1 MDISIDLPFMNSPI
15 DHHEFGVDN
24 MIKIK
29 NNRANSSAEI
39 AISKIIAAILG
50 VMSFSCIG
58 LLHAAEGESATGVF
72 EEITVTARKREESLL
87 EVPIAITALTAA
99 DIEAKGINEFK
110 DIIAFTP
117 GFHFAEHS
125 VGRADR
131 SNRILVI
138 RGMHISQ
145 ENDHQQ
151 AATVFVDGAPTHGS
165 VIAGLEDA
173 ERIEVVRGP
182 QSAYFGRATLS
193 GAVNFVTKT
202 PSREFGGK
210 IIGEFGKFGTKNL
223 GASFEGP
230 LGETVS
236 YRVALSHQETDGQ
249 YKAANNPDL
258 TLGARQTQSIAATL
272 YFEPSDKFNA
282 KLRVHKWEDDD
293 GPGAAFGYGV
303 NNGEGLFDCLLPNS
317 TLAVRSGGGNWFC
330 GEAPFPSGEYIQ
342 YDNEMTPAMRNLLNG
357 IASPGLSIDTIT
369 DKPFLDG
376 FGFAR
381 EAEQMSLNMNYVL
394 DNGITISSI
403 IASSENRWMALDDLD
418 RRATRDLDVMK
429 DVALLNGRDLED
441 SSQELRVSSAQDQ
454 RLRWLLGLSKFKFE
468 GKRTSGFHIF
478 NSVRSLSLGNVFD
491 IETTGIF
498 AAVEYDITDALTI
511 NIEARKQKD
520 EVEEA
525 RSSGDEFVSGTF
537 KSTTPKF
544 VVDYRVNDDITV
556 YGSYGEGTR
565 PGGFNVNLFNQPE
578 SVLAALA
585 DIGLFKEIEEEELDM
600 SELGIKASLLD
611 GRAWL
616 QASIY
621 RGDWTAQTAAGTFVD
636 EVFYGGTATGGEIE
650 LSGFEVEG
658 AWAVS
663 DNFTLEGTYG
673 LNDSDI
679 KVLKDCADCGVLM
692 GTQDISGMGKRKQ
705 RNPKV
710 QGSLSGTLTG
720 EVQAGIEWYLRADY
734 IHTGSSYAT
743 DANILETG
751 ASNRINMRLGVV
763 RDNLKVELVGENLTD
778 DKTVTNYQFL
788 IDFAWLPPGVNRV
801 ATAGLPDKRYLGLKA
816 TYSF

>member
-1 MDISIDLPFMNSPI
+1 MVN
-15 DHHEFGVDN
+15 
-24 MIKIK
+24 IK
-29 NNRANSSAEI
+29 NIRSNSMAKM
-39 AISKIIAAILG
+39 AVVKVIAAILG
-50 VMSFSCIG
+50 VMSFNFFG
-58 LLHAAEGESATGVF
+58 FVHASDVESVAGVF
-72 EEITVTARKREESLL
+72 EEIMVTARKREESLL
-87 EVPIAITALTAA
+87 QVPLAITALTSA

-110 DIIAFTP
+110 DLIAFTP

-193 GAVNFVTKT
+193 GAVNFITKT

-210 IIGEFGKFGTKNL
+210 IIGEFGKFGTKNI

-230 LGETVS
+230 LGDTVS
-236 YRVALSHQETDGQ
+236 YRLALSHQETDGQ
-249 YKAANNPDL
+249 YKAANNPGL
-258 TLGARQTQSIAATL
+258 TLGARQTQSVAATL
-272 YFEPSDKFNA
+272 YFEPSHKFNA
-282 KLRVHKWEDDD
+282 KLRVHQWEDDD

-303 NNGEGLFDCLLPNS
+303 NNGEDLFNCLLPNS

-330 GEAPFPSGEYIQ
+330 GEAPFPSDQYIQ
-342 YDNEMTPAMRNLLNG
+342 YDNEMTPSMINLLNG
-357 IASPGLSIDTIT
+357 VASPGLSIDTIT
-369 DKPFLDG
+369 EKPFLDG

-381 EAEQMSLNMNYVL
+381 EAEQMSLVMNYVL

-403 IASSENRWMALDDLD
+403 TASSENRWMALDDLD
-418 RRATRDLDVMK
+418 RRATRDLNVMK

-441 SSQELRVSSAQDQ
+441 FSQELRVSSAQDK

-498 AAVEYDITDALTI
+498 AAVEYDITDALTV

-525 RSSGDEFVSGTF
+525 RSSGDELVSGTF

-565 PGGFNVNLFNQPE
+565 PGGFNVNLFNQPQ

-585 DIGLFKEIEEEELDM
+585 DIGLYKEIEEEDLDM

-616 QASIY
+616 QASLY
-621 RGDWTAQTAAGTFVD
+621 RGDWTAQTAAGTFVGD
-636 EVFYGGTATGGEIE
+636 VFYGGTATGGEIE

-679 KVLKDCADCGVLM
+679 KVLKDCADCAVLM

-720 EVQAGIEWYLRADY
+720 EVQTGITWYLRTDY
-734 IHTGSSYAT
+734 IYTGSSYAT

-763 RDNLKVELVGENLTD
+763 RDNLKIELIGENLTD
-778 DKTVTNYQFL
+778 DETVTNYQFL

>member
-1 MDISIDLPFMNSPI
+1 M
-15 DHHEFGVDN
+15 
-24 MIKIK
+24 K
-29 NNRANSSAEI
+29 NNIKDNNFNVSLFVQKIGIGIVFGIPLYPSIALGENEAQNSRP
-39 AISKIIAAILG
+39 
-50 VMSFSCIG
+50 
-58 LLHAAEGESATGVF
+58 VF

-87 EVPIAITALTAA
+87 EVPLAITAITSS
-99 DIEAKGINEFK
+99 DIDQKGMTEFK

-117 GFHFAEHS
+117 GFHFSEHS

-182 QSAYFGRATLS
+182 QSAYFGRATLA

-202 PSREFGGK
+202 PGRQFKGK
-210 IIGEFGKFGTKNL
+210 MIGEFGKFGTRNL

-230 LGETVS
+230 LS
-236 YRVALSHQETDGQ
+236 KSMAYRIALSSQETDGQ
-249 YKAANNPDL
+249 YKAANNPSL
-258 TLGARQTQSIAATL
+258 TLGARETQSVAATF
-272 YFEPSDKFNA
+272 YFEPNDNFNA

-303 NNGEGLFDCLLPNS
+303 SNGEELFTCLLPNS

-330 GEAPFPSGEYIQ
+330 GEAPFPSAQNIQ
-342 YDNEMTPAMRNLLNG
+342 YDNEMTTGKKNLLNG
-357 IASPGLSIDTIT
+357 VPSPGLSIDTIT
-369 DKPFLDG
+369 DNPFLDG

-381 EAEQMSLNMNYVL
+381 EAQQMSLIMNWVL
-394 DNGITISSI
+394 DNDITVSSI
-403 IASSENRWMALDDLD
+403 TASNENRWMALDDLD
-418 RRATRDLDVMK
+418 RRATASDPMK
-429 DVALLNGRDLED
+429 DVSLLNGRDLED
-441 SSQELRVSSAQDQ
+441 FSQEIRVSSAQNR
-454 RLRWLLGLSKFKFE
+454 RLRWLVGVSRFKFE

-491 IETTGIF
+491 IETTGVF
-498 AAVEYDITDALTI
+498 AAIEYDVTDALTI
-511 NIEARKQKD
+511 NVEGRKQKD

-525 RSSGDEFVSGTF
+525 RSSGDELVSGTF
-537 KSTTPKF
+537 NSTTPKL
-544 VVDYRVNDDITV
+544 VIDYSLNNDVTI

-565 PGGFNVNLFNQPE
+565 PGGFNVNLFNQSE

-585 DIGLFKEIEEEELDM
+585 DIGLYKEIDEEELGM
-600 SELGIKASLLD
+600 YELGFKASLLD
-611 GRAWL
+611 GRAWI

-621 RGDWTAQTAAGTFVD
+621 KGDWTAQTAAGTFVG
-636 EVFYGGTATGGEIE
+636 EVFYGGTATGGEID
-650 LSGFEVEG
+650 LSGFELEG
-658 AWAVS
+658 AWVVS

-673 LNDSDI
+673 LNDSEI
-679 KVLKDCADCGVLM
+679 KTLSDCADCGVLM

-710 QGSLSGTLTG
+710 QASLSGTLTG
-720 EVQAGIEWYLRADY
+720 EIQSNISWYLRTDY
-734 IHTGSSYAT
+734 IHTGSSFAT

-751 ASNRINMRLGVV
+751 DSNRINMRIGFE
-763 RDNLKVELVGENLTD
+763 RDNLKLELVGENLTD
-778 DKTVTNYQFL
+778 DDTFTNYQFL
-788 IDFAWLPPGVNRV
+788 IDFAWLPPDVNRV
-801 ATAGLPDKRYLGLKA
+801 ATAGLPDKRYFGLKA